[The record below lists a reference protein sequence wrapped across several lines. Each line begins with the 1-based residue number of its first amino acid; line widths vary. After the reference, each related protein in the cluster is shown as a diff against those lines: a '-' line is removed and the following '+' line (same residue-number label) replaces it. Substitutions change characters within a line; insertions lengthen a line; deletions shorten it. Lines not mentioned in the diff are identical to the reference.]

1 MYCDFSVTG
10 FVGVFL
16 SECVDFDLGVV
27 PVSNKEVQSVEPVDG
42 KVDGLL
48 VNGSELGQLAILKTE
63 FVLHVDP
70 ITLASRTVST
80 KQDKAASYLLRQDE
94 YFIGRDGFIK

>member
-1 MYCDFSVTG
+1 M
-10 FVGVFL
+10 
-16 SECVDFDLGVV
+16 DFDLGVA

-42 KVDGLL
+42 KVDGPL
-48 VNGSELGQLAILKTE
+48 VNGSELGRLAILKSE

-80 KQDKAASYLLRQDE
+80 KQDKAASYLLRQGKL
-94 YFIGRDGFIK
+94 FVNG